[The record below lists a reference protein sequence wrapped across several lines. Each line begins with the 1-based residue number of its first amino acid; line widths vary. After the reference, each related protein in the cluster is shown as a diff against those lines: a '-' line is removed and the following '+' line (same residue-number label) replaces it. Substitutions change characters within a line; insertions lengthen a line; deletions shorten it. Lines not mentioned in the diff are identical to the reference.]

1 MLFRPPP
8 PRTAVPARL
17 SNLLSALST
26 AVRRSRVAGR
36 FTGPVDWLRLVVLG
50 VVLVN
55 LAALALA
62 DTIFNGKIANGSG
75 LSAIFGGSM
84 LCIAIVRIGRP
95 AIYLDWVVSALLY
108 IGLGIVLAGHSAL
121 LSTPVFGLF
130 CLLFIASALL
140 RTWIG
145 ATLDAGGGTSWLI
158 AGGLTGLFCV
168 AWMIFMRLGAID
180 VDPDF
185 VLSVDLMVHGV
196 SIAGFG
202 LSLRAPSA

>member
-8 PRTAVPARL
+8 PRTALPARL
-17 SNLLSALST
+17 SSLLSTLGT
-26 AVRRSRVAGR
+26 AARRNRVAGR

-62 DTIFNGKIANGSG
+62 HAIFNGNTPNGSG
-75 LSAIFGGSM
+75 LSAIFSGLM
-84 LCIAIVRIGRP
+84 LWIAVIRIGRP
-95 AIYLDWVVSALLY
+95 AIYLDWIVSALLY
-108 IGLGIVLAGHSAL
+108 IGLGFVLAGHAAL
-121 LSTPVFGLF
+121 VSTHVFGLF

-145 ATLDAGGGTSWLI
+145 ATLEAGGGTAWLM

-168 AWMIFMRLGAID
+168 VWMIVMRLGAID
-180 VDPDF
+180 VNPDLI
-185 VLSVDLMVHGV
+185 LSVDLMVHGV

-202 LSLRAPSA
+202 LSLRATSP

>member
-1 MLFRPPP
+1 M
-8 PRTAVPARL
+8 
-17 SNLLSALST
+17 
-26 AVRRSRVAGR
+26 
-36 FTGPVDWLRLVVLG
+36 
-50 VVLVN
+50 
-55 LAALALA
+55 
-62 DTIFNGKIANGSG
+62 GSG

-84 LCIAIVRIGRP
+84 LCIAVVRIGRP

-121 LSTPVFGLF
+121 VSTPVFGLF
-130 CLLFIASALL
+130 CFLFIASALL
-140 RTWIG
+140 RTWTG
-145 ATLDAGGGTSWLI
+145 ATLEAGGGTAWLI

-202 LSLRAPSA
+202 LGRYGRPRCKQGTPSLLQRHQFLSAETRSHSPDDVVICCDSVAIQI